1 MNIKRCG
8 VKKFLILALNPGSTT
23 TKFALYENEKPLFTE
38 SIHHSPRKLKEFKG
52 ILDQYQFRREAIL
65 KALRK
70 RGIDL
75 SILDA
80 IVGRGGLLKPVP
92 SGTYRITKKMLR
104 DLHIR
109 MRGGHSSNLG
119 GVLAY
124 DIGEELDIPPFV
136 VDPVV
141 LDEFEPLARIS
152 GLPELRR
159 KSIFHALNQKAIAK
173 KVAQKFFKKDY
184 RKLNFIVVHLGGGIS
199 VGAHRKGRVI
209 DVNNALDGEGPLAP
223 KRAGT
228 LPAGDLVRLCY
239 SKKYTLDEILE
250 KIIYKGGLTAHLGT
264 SDVRKIQRRIARRD
278 KKAKLIF
285 QAMAYQVAKEIA
297 SMASVLKGRIDA
309 IILTGGLAQ
318 SELLI
323 KWIKE
328 RIKFLGRVILYPGE
342 EELGAMARGAL
353 RVLRGKEKA
362 RRY

>member
-1 MNIKRCG
+1 MR
-8 VKKFLILALNPGSTT
+8 KKFLILALNPGSTT
-23 TKFALYENEKPLFTE
+23 TKFALFKNEKPIFTE
-38 SIHHSPRKLKEFKG
+38 SIHHSTRKLKEFKE

-65 KALRK
+65 KILRK
-70 RGIDL
+70 KRIDL

-92 SGTYRITKKMLR
+92 SGTYRINKKMLR

-124 DIGEELDIPPFV
+124 DMAKELSIPSFI

-152 GLPELRR
+152 GLPELKR
-159 KSIFHALNQKAIAK
+159 KSIFHALNQKAVAR
-173 KVAQKFFKKDY
+173 KVAKKFFKKDY
-184 RKLNFIVVHLGGGIS
+184 KKLNFIVVHLGGGVS
-199 VGAHRKGRVI
+199 VGAHRRGRVI
-209 DVNNALDGEGPLAP
+209 DVNNALDGEGPFAP
-223 KRAGT
+223 RRAGT

-239 SKKYTLDEILE
+239 SKKYTLNEILK
-250 KIIYKGGLTAHLGT
+250 KIIYRGGLTAHLGT
-264 SDVRKIQRRIARRD
+264 SNVQEIQKRIARGD
-278 KKAKLIF
+278 KKARIIF

-328 RIKFLGRVILYPGE
+328 RIEFLGRVILYPGE
-342 EELGAMARGAL
+342 EELEAMAQGAL
-353 RVLRGKEKA
+353 RVLRGREKA
-362 RRY
+362 RKY